1 MIDYFTL
8 QTGSEHPAFLT
19 VLYTLLFS
27 FSLSMLI
34 AITYYK
40 TTLKKDIS
48 NYFIQSIILS
58 ALVASTVVQ
67 AIGDSIAIGLGVL
80 GALAII
86 RFRTNF
92 RNPRNIIFLFAALA
106 SGIATGVYGFT
117 IAFVGITGFCIVA
130 VVLNLSLFGVS
141 DKSEII
147 LRVVFEEIVTGDQIT
162 EILKQYC
169 ETFNLNVFR
178 EGQTG
183 AQLQPIVEKKSDDIR
198 LLYQYRL
205 WMKDESE
212 KEELISALKGL
223 GKCEGVRLEEVVK
236 AEMFDG

>member
-8 QTGSEHPAFLT
+8 QTGSENPAFLT

-34 AITYYK
+34 AVTYYK
-40 TTLKKDIS
+40 TTLKKNVS

-67 AIGDSIAIGLGVL
+67 AIGDSVAIGLGVL

-92 RNPRNIIFLFAALA
+92 RNPRNIIFLFSALA

-117 IAFVGITGFCIVA
+117 IAIVGTSGFCLVA
-130 VVLNLSLFGVS
+130 VALNMSIFGVS
-141 DKSEII
+141 DKSEMTLRII
-147 LRVVFEEIVTGDQIT
+147 FHEKINSDQVAK
-162 EILKQYC
+162 ILKKYC
-169 ETFNLNVFR
+169 ESFNLTEFR
-178 EGQTG
+178 EGQTST
-183 AQLQPIVEKKSDDIR
+183 QQRVLPDEVPDIR

-205 WMKDESE
+205 MLRDESK
-212 KEELISALKGL
+212 KEELIYALK
-223 GKCEGVRLEEVVK
+223 EVGNCDGIKMETV
-236 AEMFDG
+236 ENSEIFDG

>member
-8 QTGSEHPAFLT
+8 QTGSENPAFLT

-67 AIGDSIAIGLGVL
+67 AIGDSVAIGLGVL

-117 IAFVGITGFCIVA
+117 IAIVGTTGFCLVA
-130 VVLNLSLFGVS
+130 VTLNISVFGVS

-147 LRVVFEEIVTGDQIT
+147 LRIIFHEKVNSDQIAQ
-162 EILKQYC
+162 ILKKYC
-169 ETFNLNVFR
+169 ESFNLTEFR

-183 AQLQPIVEKKSDDIR
+183 AEQQVVLETSPDIR

-205 WMKDESE
+205 MMKDESQ
-212 KEELISALKGL
+212 KEELILALKDIGNCD
-223 GKCEGVRLEEVVK
+223 GIRMETVVN
-236 AEMFDG
+236 AEIFDG